1 MSFIGVEVIVRGVVQ
16 GVGFRFW
23 TQNTARRFG
32 LCGRTGNLDDG
43 SVKIMAE
50 GDRGLVEEFLK
61 ELRIGPTYA
70 SVTGLDVKYYETPR
84 GFHDFRIVPM
94 DKYD

>member
-1 MSFIGVEVIVRGVVQ
+1 
-16 GVGFRFW
+16 
-23 TQNTARRFG
+23 
-32 LCGRTGNLDDG
+32 
-43 SVKIMAE
+43 MAE

-61 ELRIGPTYA
+61 ELKVGPTYA